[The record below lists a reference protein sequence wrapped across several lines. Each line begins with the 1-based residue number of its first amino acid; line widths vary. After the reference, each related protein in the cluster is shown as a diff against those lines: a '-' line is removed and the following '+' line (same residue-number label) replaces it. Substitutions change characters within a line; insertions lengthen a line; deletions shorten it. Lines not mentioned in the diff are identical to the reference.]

1 MPQPPALTDEQ
12 RRRAIDKARAVRAA
26 MSRARE
32 DLARGA
38 LSLSAV
44 LAPREASDPVSRLYV
59 VKVLESLP
67 GVGKVSARRALEELG
82 IGERRRVST
91 LGPQQRAAL
100 VARFPA

>member
-1 MPQPPALTDEQ
+1 MPRPPALTDEQ
-12 RRRAIDKARAVRAA
+12 RRRAIDKAREVRAA
-26 MSRARE
+26 MSRARAE
-32 DLARGA
+32 LATGAMSLARA
-38 LSLSAV
+38 
-44 LAPREASDPVSRLYV
+44 LAPREPADPVARLYV